1 MAVKKHRSPE
11 AIAAIWKDLEYKIS
25 LIADRDTR
33 EAYAAQF
40 ASDFHSKFGGIDPK
54 LRLDDW
60 IKKDRARHDATSR
73 PFFGEREGAKYNPP
87 IAHQDIEHE
96 PIVATRFTWRDPAT
110 IPPRPW
116 IYGRWLLRH
125 TVTALLAPGGVG
137 KSALVVSTALALASG
152 KPVLGKP
159 IHGPPKSV
167 WYWNLEDDQEELS
180 RQFHAAALLHGIDQD
195 ACAQRLFVDS
205 ALDGAELCT
214 ATDESGD
221 FRIITPIMQ
230 SIIDQIKARGID
242 VLIIDPFVSSHQVDE
257 NHNSKI
263 DRIVKFWARVA
274 KEANCSVVLVH
285 HTRKLAGQEVTA
297 EHSRGASAMVNA
309 ARSTLVLNRMGQEE
323 AEQFGITDRA
333 EQRRYFSV
341 RDDKANRAPPESQ
354 EWYRMASVDLG
365 NGDSVGVPQPW
376 QPTDIFAD
384 ITPNHLYR
392 CQVAISKGEW
402 RESVQ
407 AKQWAGHAIAP
418 VLGLNLDDKRDKAK
432 ASRILRTWVQ
442 NGALKTV
449 DRPDESRRPRTFI
462 EVGEWTTPDGAT
474 LGKNQVEQ
482 GGARWSGAASH
493 QRSTQ
498 PASPP
503 PPFRGGEGGA
513 GGAGA
518 TLDDFDSG
526 ADWGGFE

>member
-1 MAVKKHRSPE
+1 MTSAAPIKISKE
-11 AIAAIWKDLEYKIS
+11 AIESIWGMIEVNALTVPMEARQRYLSQK
-25 LIADRDTR
+25 R
-33 EAYAAQF
+33 EAFEKEAYGQ
-40 ASDFHSKFGGIDPK
+40 
-54 LRLDDW
+54 
-60 IKKDRARHDATSR
+60 SR
-73 PFFGEREGAKYNPP
+73 PSFKYRPPDTIAPP
-87 IAHQDIEHE
+87 IAEQEIEQE
-96 PIVATRFTWRDPAT
+96 PIIARPFVWRDPAT

-152 KPVLGKP
+152 APVLGKP
-159 IHGPPKSV
+159 IHGSPKAV
-167 WYWNLEDDQEELS
+167 WYWNLEDDLDELS
-180 RQFHAAALLHGIDQD
+180 RQFHAAAQLHNIDPARCGD
-195 ACAQRLFVDS
+195 RIFVDS

-221 FRIITPIMQ
+221 FRIIMPIME
-230 SIIDQIKARGID
+230 SIADQVKARRID

-263 DRIVKFWARVA
+263 DRVVKQWARVA
-274 KEANCSVVLVH
+274 KDANCSVVLVH

-323 AEQFGITDRA
+323 AEQFGISDRA

-341 RDDKANRAPPESQ
+341 RDDKANRAPPEAQ
-354 EWYRMASVDLG
+354 EWYRIASVDLG

-392 CQVAISKGEW
+392 CQVAISEGEW

-418 VLGLNLDDKRDKAK
+418 VLGLNIDDKSDKAK
-432 ASRILRTWVQ
+432 AAKILRTWLV

-449 DRPDESRRPRTFI
+449 DKPDDKRNVRQFI
-462 EVGEWTTPDGAT
+462 EVGDWTSPDGAS
-474 LGKNQVEQ
+474 LSKNQVGQ
-482 GGARWSGAASH
+482 GVAGGAKTLRTGAPLDLPHS
-493 QRSTQ
+493 
-498 PASPP
+498 P
-503 PPFRGGEGGA
+503 PPFRGGGSVA
-513 GGAGA
+513 GGASA
-518 TLDDFDSG
+518 ASDDFDLDASG
-526 ADWGGFE
+526 ADWGAMP

>member
-1 MAVKKHRSPE
+1 MTRETSE
-11 AIAAIWKDLEYKIS
+11 EIWKMLEVQALTVRDPDARKRWLLDKRAKFES
-25 LIADRDTR
+25 LAYGQARPAFKYRPPETIA
-33 EAYAAQF
+33 
-40 ASDFHSKFGGIDPK
+40 
-54 LRLDDW
+54 
-60 IKKDRARHDATSR
+60 
-73 PFFGEREGAKYNPP
+73 PP
-87 IAHQDIEHE
+87 VAHQEIEQE
-96 PIVATRFTWRDPAT
+96 PIIATRFTWRDPAT

-152 KPVLGKP
+152 VPVLGKP

-167 WYWNLEDDQEELS
+167 WYWNLEDDLDELS
-180 RQFHAAALLHGIDQD
+180 RQFHAAAQLHGIAPA

-221 FRIITPIMQ
+221 FRIIMPIME
-230 SIIDQIKARGID
+230 SITDQVKHRGID

-263 DRIVKFWARVA
+263 DRVVKQWARVA
-274 KEANCSVVLVH
+274 KDANCSVVLVH

-309 ARSTLVLNRMGQEE
+309 ARSTLVLNRMRQEE
-323 AEQFGITDRA
+323 AEQFGISDRA

-341 RDDKANRAPPESQ
+341 RDDKANRAPPEAQ

-365 NGDSVGVPQPW
+365 NGDTVGVPQPW

-384 ITPNHLYR
+384 IKVVDLYR
-392 CQVAISKGEW
+392 CQVAISQGEW
-402 RESVQ
+402 RESIQ

-418 VLGLNLDDKRDKAK
+418 LLGLNIDDKGDKAK
-432 ASRILRTWVQ
+432 AAKILRTWVQ

-449 DRPDESRRPRTFI
+449 ERQDESRRARTFI

-474 LGKNQVEQ
+474 LDKKQVEQ
-482 GGARWSGAASH
+482 GGARWSGAAS
-493 QRSTQ
+493 QEGSTTH
-498 PASPP
+498 ASPS

-513 GGAGA
+513 SGAAA

-526 ADWGGFE
+526 ADWGGLG